1 MKFKSVSFIIY
12 EDFGWRIL
20 PDVITEINL
29 NYYVNIVKLY
39 RYTVINVLQGLRTL
53 QRGNLIVAKRRD
65 SATQRI
71 L

>member
-29 NYYVNIVKLY
+29 NYYVNIVKL
-39 RYTVINVLQGLRTL
+39 
-53 QRGNLIVAKRRD
+53 
-65 SATQRI
+65 
-71 L
+71 